1 MTPSAVTASGSSRL
15 VPFHHSAFNVDIFT
29 ICNSEYLY
37 MTNGDV
43 ASFDLWTDLSA
54 FKGLAAKVKTTAIA
68 LHDVLGLSLT
78 ANRGAL
84 SNELREDVLGSL
96 RQGMI
101 VGDSLDL
108 PQQHLLQVSS
118 RRAD

>member
-1 MTPSAVTASGSSRL
+1 
-15 VPFHHSAFNVDIFT
+15 
-29 ICNSEYLY
+29 

-43 ASFDLWTDLSA
+43 ASFDLWTDITA
-54 FKGLAAKVKTTAIA
+54 FKVLASRIKTTAIA

-84 SNELREDVLGSL
+84 SSELREDVLGSL

-108 PQQHLLQVSS
+108 PQQHLLQVSHRARGLAEE
-118 RRAD
+118 RRAGNAELGAPS